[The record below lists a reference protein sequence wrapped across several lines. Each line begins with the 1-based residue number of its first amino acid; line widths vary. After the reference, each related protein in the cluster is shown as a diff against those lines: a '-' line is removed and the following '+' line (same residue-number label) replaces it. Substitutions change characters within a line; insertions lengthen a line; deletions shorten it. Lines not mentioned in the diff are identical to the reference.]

1 MKTFATRE
9 EAYKV
14 VPFDIENA
22 TFRFTNFS
30 GKPSRFNRDGD
41 RSVTLLLTR
50 DEGEELLD
58 KGWNVRIKMPSDDY
72 DRDPEYRLDVA
83 ISFRSFPNIPP
94 AAIYTHVNGV
104 TTRVD
109 EDTVG
114 ELDFADIQTVD
125 LTVRPRAWE
134 DDMTREWRIKA
145 YLKEMHVVLN
155 PNRWQEK
162 YAEYESPRE

>member
-30 GKPSRFNRDGD
+30 GKPSQFNREGD
-41 RSVTLLLTR
+41 RSVTLLL
-50 DEGEELLD
+50 DPEDAQDLLD
-58 KGWNVRIKMPSDDY
+58 KGWNVRVKMPREGY
-72 DRDPEYRLDVA
+72 DGEPEHRLDVA

-104 TTRVD
+104 TTKED

-114 ELDFADIQTVD
+114 ELDFADIQSVD

-134 DDMTREWRIKA
+134 DDRTGEWKIKA

-162 YAEYESPRE
+162 YADYESPRE